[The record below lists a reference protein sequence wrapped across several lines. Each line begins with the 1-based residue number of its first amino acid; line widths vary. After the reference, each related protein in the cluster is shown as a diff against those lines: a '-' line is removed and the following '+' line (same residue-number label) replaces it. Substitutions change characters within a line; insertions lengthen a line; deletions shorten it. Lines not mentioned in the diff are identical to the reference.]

1 MLFMAVYSYPPEN
14 REEILNRRVEGLFI
28 PEGAELHGQWS
39 ALAGGTVF
47 TLVEASDPL
56 VAVQCF
62 QGWNS
67 LGEFDMFPVMD
78 TDALMK
84 AMAAMK

>member
-1 MLFMAVYSYPPEN
+1 V
-14 REEILNRRVEGLFI
+14 
-28 PEGAELHGQWS
+28 GARLHGQWS
-39 ALAGGTVF
+39 AVAGGTVS

-67 LGEFDMFPVMD
+67 LGEFDMFSLID
-78 TDALMK
+78 TDAFVKDLAK
-84 AMAAMK
+84 LAIRPSGVSK